1 MPAMS
6 AQAKRCMRWILAA
19 TCFFAVTFVAGHFYS
34 SWMNRRFEYSG
45 IRTVAMVTD
54 VTVEHHKEQY
64 IRSYGAGK
72 GRCLMR
78 QAPYTKNDPVFLRG
92 QWSALRG
99 KCKYPYSSAGTSKNR
114 RTYPSRIPRGET
126 VETPGGLLPAISS
139 ITQYFYQQRPQI
151 DEQI

>member
-1 MPAMS
+1 MS

-34 SWMNRRFEYSG
+34 SWMNRRFECSG

-72 GRCLMR
+72 GAVSCDRL
-78 QAPYTKNDPVFLRG
+78 P
-92 QWSALRG
+92 
-99 KCKYPYSSAGTSKNR
+99 
-114 RTYPSRIPRGET
+114 IPRRRSGIFTRSMECVT
-126 VETPGGLLPAISS
+126 REVQVPVQFSRHE
-139 ITQYFYQQRPQI
+139 
-151 DEQI
+151 

>member
-1 MPAMS
+1 MS

-34 SWMNRRFEYSG
+34 SWMNRRFECSG

-72 GRCLMR
+72 GRRLMR
-78 QAPYTKNDPVFLRG
+78 QAPYTKTTIRYFYEVNGVRYEG
-92 QWSALRG
+92 SA
-99 KCKYPYSSAGTSKNR
+99 ST
-114 RTYPSRIPRGET
+114 RTVQPARVKTGERIP
-126 VETPGGLLPAISS
+126 VEYLAEKPSKHRVVSCPQFRRSHNTFIS
-139 ITQYFYQQRPQI
+139 R
-151 DEQI
+151 DRR